1 MGPISGIGGG
11 AGFQPLDIQ
20 PSRPAAADSLR
31 GAGDVGAVGSGASSG
46 TNAPQG
52 AADMFAAVTELL
64 NSIGGGVQDD
74 ELLRLLIVL
83 MVLMAMLENQQN
95 QSAGGGDPLRAL
107 GGSNGET
114 GQTISIYSSSTTI
127 SIQQTETTIFLSDT
141 YGATDGGLDESGS
154 TLDEI
159 A

>member
-11 AGFQPLDIQ
+11 AGFQPWDIQ

-31 GAGDVGAVGSGASSG
+31 GAGDAGVLGSGVSG
-46 TNAPQG
+46 RTNAAQG
-52 AADMFAAVTELL
+52 AANVFAAVTELL

-83 MVLMAMLENQQN
+83 MVLMAQLENQQN
-95 QSAGGGDPLRAL
+95 QLAGGGDPLGAL
-107 GGSNGET
+107 GGGNGGT

-127 SIQQTETTIFLSDT
+127 SIQQTETTIFLSDA
-141 YGATDGGLDESGS
+141 YAATDGGLDESGS